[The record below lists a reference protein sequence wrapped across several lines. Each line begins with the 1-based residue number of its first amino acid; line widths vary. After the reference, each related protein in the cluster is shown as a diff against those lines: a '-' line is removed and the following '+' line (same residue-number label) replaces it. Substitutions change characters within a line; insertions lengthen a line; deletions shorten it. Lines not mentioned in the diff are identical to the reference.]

1 MGDGRLRRA
10 SLVLVV
16 PAAIA
21 GLAACSGGG
30 GHPGGATAS
39 ASADKAV
46 SGGFSATEL
55 KGALL
60 TRVNGVGAAQAAS
73 TGKYASLSAA
83 STGKPGAAGSVQVIP
98 KACANA
104 AAQGFDPAALSGAQA
119 AAVTFK
125 VASNGVSEVLIA
137 SSAKAASTALAGH
150 VAAQCAKYQE
160 KVDGKTFKYTL
171 TEKAV
176 TGIGRQARE
185 LNVQAVGT
193 SSGNSWSLIYRG
205 TGFVGTVTVIG
216 PNASEKA
223 VRELGQQAYA
233 FAAKSLS

>member
-1 MGDGRLRRA
+1 MGDGRLRRV
-10 SLVLVV
+10 SWGLVV

-30 GHPGGATAS
+30 GHSAGVTAS

-46 SGGFSATEL
+46 SGGYSGAEL
-55 KGALL
+55 KRALL
-60 TRVNGVGAAQAAS
+60 TRVNGVGAAQAAT
-73 TGKYASLSAA
+73 TGKYPSLSGTGTAA
-83 STGKPGAAGSVQVIP
+83 AAGPVTVTP
-98 KACANA
+98 KACAGPA
-104 AAQGFDPAALSGAQA
+104 TEGFDPAALAGAQA

-125 VASNGVSEVLIA
+125 VAGNGVSEVLVA
-137 SSAKAASTALAGH
+137 SAAKAASAALGGH
-150 VAAQCAKYQE
+150 VPAQCDKYQE

-171 TEKAV
+171 TEKSVA
-176 TGIGRQARE
+176 GIGQQARE
-185 LNVQAVGT
+185 LNLQAVGT

-205 TGFVGTVTVIG
+205 AGFVGTVTVIG

>member
-1 MGDGRLRRA
+1 MGDGRLRRV
-10 SLVLVV
+10 SWVLVV

-30 GHPGGATAS
+30 GHPAGATAS

-46 SGGFSATEL
+46 SGGYSGTEL

-60 TRVNGVGAAQAAS
+60 TKVNGVGAAQAAT
-73 TGKYASLSAA
+73 TGKYASLS
-83 STGKPGAAGSVQVIP
+83 GAGATATAGTVTVTP
-98 KACANA
+98 KACAGPA
-104 AAQGFDPAALSGAQA
+104 TKGFDPPALAGAQA

-125 VASNGVSEVLIA
+125 VAGNEVSEVLVA
-137 SSAKAASTALAGH
+137 SAAKAASAALAGH
-150 VAAQCAKYQE
+150 VPAQCDTYQE
-160 KVDGKTFKYTL
+160 KADGKTVKYTL
-171 TEKAV
+171 TEKSVA
-176 TGIGRQARE
+176 GIGKQARE
-185 LNVQAVGT
+185 LNLQAVGT

-205 TGFVGTVTVIG
+205 AGFVGTVTVTG